1 MNRLFFVFPIITSL
15 LLSVLVFADTNAQA
29 QWNPFSGEGSDASSS
44 TRQKNTVRREK
55 IAPPTSQSVLLSRAT
70 HDAMGQA
77 IARYDQIARAG
88 GWRAIPS
95 GPTLKFGS
103 RDDRVVLLRRRLKAT
118 GELHPGAKDS
128 PGYDREVS
136 DAVIRFQNRHGLTPS
151 GKVNRFTLRA
161 LNVPAQKRLHQLRLN
176 RKRLKGLL
184 AKTEGKT
191 YIVVNIPGYELQ
203 AVSRGQ
209 LQISSRVVVGKPV
222 TSTPEVSA
230 RVRAVNFLPYWHV
243 PQSIAHR
250 ALIPAVKKDPNYLR
264 KEHIRVFASW
274 GGAEVDSTQ
283 VNWWAPQGKRYVF
296 RQDPGPFNA
305 LGLIRLD
312 MSNKYIVYM
321 HDTPLK
327 KLFRYHLRP
336 YSAGCVRVEQV
347 QPLASWLL
355 QSEAG
360 WGPGRVAQA
369 IQSGQQQTVKLK
381 RPIPVHFVYLSA
393 WVSGDGQTRFRMD
406 IYDKDGSGSSG
417 GRSAKWETGSR
428 SIAP

>member
-1 MNRLFFVFPIITSL
+1 MMRQFLRLSACISL
-15 LLSVLVFADTNAQA
+15 LISSSLVFDTSAVA
-29 QWNPFSGEGSDASSS
+29 QWNPFGEDRGASSS
-44 TRQKNTVRREK
+44 RPRTSARRDK
-55 IAPPTSQSVLLSRAT
+55 VPPPISQSVLLSRAT
-70 HDAMGQA
+70 YDAMGQA
-77 IARYDQIARAG
+77 VARYDQIVRSG

-95 GPTLKFGS
+95 GPTLRFGA
-103 RDDRVVLLRRRLKAT
+103 RDERVVLLRRRLKAT
-118 GELHPGAKDS
+118 GELHPGAQES
-128 PGYDREVS
+128 SGYGREVS
-136 DAVIRFQNRHGLTPS
+136 DAVKRFQERHGLTPS
-151 GKVNRFTLRA
+151 GNVNRFTLRA
-161 LNVPAQKRLHQLRLN
+161 LNVSAQKRLHQLRLN
-176 RKRLKGLL
+176 RKRLNRLIT
-184 AKTEGKT
+184 KTQGRT

-230 RVRAVNFLPYWHV
+230 HVRAVNFLPYWHV

-355 QSEAG
+355 QREAG
-360 WGPGRVAQA
+360 WGSGRVAQA

-393 WVSGDGQTRFRMD
+393 WVSGDGQIKFRMD
-406 IYDKDGSGSSG
+406 IYDKDGSGASG
-417 GRSAKWETGSR
+417 ARTAKWETGSR
-428 SIAP
+428 SVAP